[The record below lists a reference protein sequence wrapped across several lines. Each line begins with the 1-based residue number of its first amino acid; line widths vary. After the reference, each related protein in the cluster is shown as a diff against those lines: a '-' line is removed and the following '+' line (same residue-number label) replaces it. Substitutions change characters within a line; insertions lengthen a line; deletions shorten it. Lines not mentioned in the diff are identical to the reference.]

1 MSGDGFLITVAGSD
15 KSSRLKPLSHLSPP
29 RERPVQQR
37 TSGQGAPWEASR
49 MWGVGAKRSTRSS
62 GEPGLE
68 AVHVGVGEW
77 EGGGSAS
84 MAGDAGSWSSAPPP
98 APPARRGRS

>member
-37 TSGQGAPWEASR
+37 TSGQGAPWKLPECGEWEQSA
-49 MWGVGAKRSTRSS
+49 RSS
-62 GEPGLE
+62 GEPGRE
-68 AVHVGVGEW
+68 AVHVGVGDW

-84 MAGDAGSWSSAPPP
+84 TAGDAGSWSSAPPP